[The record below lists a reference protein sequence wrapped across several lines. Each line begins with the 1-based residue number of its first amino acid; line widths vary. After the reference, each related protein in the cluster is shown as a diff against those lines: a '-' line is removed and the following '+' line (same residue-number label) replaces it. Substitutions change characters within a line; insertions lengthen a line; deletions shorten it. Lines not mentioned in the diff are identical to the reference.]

1 MGSFVL
7 HGNIIDSESSE
18 RLRVAADS
26 YLVCEEGRC
35 TGVFSALPERFSGLP
50 LTDFGDRLIL
60 PGMTDLHLHAPQ
72 FAFRGLGMDLELL
85 DWLNARTFPEEAKYA
100 DLSYAAL
107 AYGQFVDCLRRSA
120 TTRAVVFGTVHPAA
134 TTLLMELLEASGLV
148 SYVGKVNMDRD
159 CPEALREADA
169 AASLAATEQWL
180 ASARFA
186 HTKPILTPR
195 FVPSCSDALLQGLG
209 ELAARRGL
217 PVQSHLSENLGEIA
231 LVQSLCPQTDFYAEA
246 YDRCGLLSQ
255 PCIMAHCVHCP
266 PEEQDLLQARGVF
279 IAHSPLSNSN
289 LSSGIAP
296 VSAYLARGLRV
307 GLGSDLAAGET
318 ENLFRVMAEAIRV
331 SKLRWRLLDDTTAPL
346 TVAQAFYLA
355 TRGGGAFFGE
365 VGCFEPGFALD
376 AVVLDDSAL
385 VHPQELTPIERLE
398 RCIYLADE
406 RHIAAKYVAG
416 TRLF

>member
-7 HGNIIDSESSE
+7 HGNIIDSESPE

-85 DWLNARTFPEEAKYA
+85 DWLNARTFPEDAQR
-100 DLSYAAL
+100 
-107 AYGQFVDCLRRSA
+107 AYSLFVEDLRRGA
-120 TTRAVVFGTVHPAA
+120 TTRAAVFATLHGPA
-134 TTLLMELLEASGLV
+134 TRVLMELLEASGLV

-289 LSSGIAP
+289 LSSGVAP

-331 SKLRWRLLDDTTAPL
+331 SKLRWRLADDSASPL

>member
-7 HGNIIDSESSE
+7 HGNIIDSESPE

-148 SYVGKVNMDRD
+148 SYVGKVNM
-159 CPEALREADA
+159 ALREADA

-246 YDRCGLLSQ
+246 YDRCGLLLQ
-255 PCIMAHCVHCP
+255 PWIMAHCGHGP

-289 LSSGIAP
+289 LSSGVAP

-318 ENLFRVMAEAIRV
+318 ENLFRVMAEAIRA

-346 TVAQAFYLA
+346 TGAQAFYLA

-376 AVVLDDSAL
+376 AVVLDDSDL

>member
-7 HGNIIDSESSE
+7 HGNIIDSESPE

-100 DLSYAAL
+100 DLGYAAL

-180 ASARFA
+180 DGARFA

-231 LVQSLCPQTDFYAEA
+231 LVQSL
-246 YDRCGLLSQ
+246 
-255 PCIMAHCVHCP
+255 CP

-331 SKLRWRLLDDTTAPL
+331 SKLRWRLADDSASPL

>member
-7 HGNIIDSESSE
+7 HGNIIDSESPE

-35 TGVFSALPERFSGLP
+35 TGVFSALPERFFGLP

-85 DWLNARTFPEEAKYA
+85 DWLNAHTFPEEAKYA

-159 CPEALREADA
+159 CPKALREADA

-180 ASARFA
+180 DGARFA

-231 LVQSLCPQTDFYAEA
+231 LVQSLCPQTDF
-246 YDRCGLLSQ
+246 
-255 PCIMAHCVHCP
+255 
-266 PEEQDLLQARGVF
+266 
-279 IAHSPLSNSN
+279 
-289 LSSGIAP
+289 
-296 VSAYLARGLRV
+296 
-307 GLGSDLAAGET
+307 
-318 ENLFRVMAEAIRV
+318 
-331 SKLRWRLLDDTTAPL
+331 
-346 TVAQAFYLA
+346 
-355 TRGGGAFFGE
+355 
-365 VGCFEPGFALD
+365 
-376 AVVLDDSAL
+376 
-385 VHPQELTPIERLE
+385 
-398 RCIYLADE
+398 
-406 RHIAAKYVAG
+406 
-416 TRLF
+416 

>member
-7 HGNIIDSESSE
+7 HGNIIDSESPE

-100 DLSYAAL
+100 DLGYAAL

-209 ELAARRGL
+209 ELAGPARPAG
-217 PVQSHLSENLGEIA
+217 
-231 LVQSLCPQTDFYAEA
+231 AEP
-246 YDRCGLLSQ
+246 S
-255 PCIMAHCVHCP
+255 
-266 PEEQDLLQARGVF
+266 
-279 IAHSPLSNSN
+279 
-289 LSSGIAP
+289 
-296 VSAYLARGLRV
+296 
-307 GLGSDLAAGET
+307 
-318 ENLFRVMAEAIRV
+318 FRKSR
-331 SKLRWRLLDDTTAPL
+331 
-346 TVAQAFYLA
+346 
-355 TRGGGAFFGE
+355 
-365 VGCFEPGFALD
+365 
-376 AVVLDDSAL
+376 
-385 VHPQELTPIERLE
+385 
-398 RCIYLADE
+398 
-406 RHIAAKYVAG
+406 
-416 TRLF
+416 

>member
-1 MGSFVL
+1 MP
-7 HGNIIDSESSE
+7 
-18 RLRVAADS
+18 RPMTAA
-26 YLVCEEGRC
+26 
-35 TGVFSALPERFSGLP
+35 
-50 LTDFGDRLIL
+50 
-60 PGMTDLHLHAPQ
+60 
-72 FAFRGLGMDLELL
+72 
-85 DWLNARTFPEEAKYA
+85 
-100 DLSYAAL
+100 
-107 AYGQFVDCLRRSA
+107 
-120 TTRAVVFGTVHPAA
+120 
-134 TTLLMELLEASGLV
+134 
-148 SYVGKVNMDRD
+148 
-159 CPEALREADA
+159 
-169 AASLAATEQWL
+169 
-180 ASARFA
+180 
-186 HTKPILTPR
+186 
-195 FVPSCSDALLQGLG
+195 
-209 ELAARRGL
+209 
-217 PVQSHLSENLGEIA
+217 
-231 LVQSLCPQTDFYAEA
+231 
-246 YDRCGLLSQ
+246 GLLSQ

>member
-7 HGNIIDSESSE
+7 HGNIIDSESPE

-85 DWLNARTFPEEAKYA
+85 DWLNAHTFPEEAKYA

-195 FVPSCSDALLQGLG
+195 FVPSCSDALLQ
-209 ELAARRGL
+209 
-217 PVQSHLSENLGEIA
+217 
-231 LVQSLCPQTDFYAEA
+231 
-246 YDRCGLLSQ
+246 
-255 PCIMAHCVHCP
+255 
-266 PEEQDLLQARGVF
+266 ARGVF

-331 SKLRWRLLDDTTAPL
+331 SKLRWRLADDSASPL

>member
-1 MGSFVL
+1 M
-7 HGNIIDSESSE
+7 
-18 RLRVAADS
+18 
-26 YLVCEEGRC
+26 
-35 TGVFSALPERFSGLP
+35 
-50 LTDFGDRLIL
+50 
-60 PGMTDLHLHAPQ
+60 
-72 FAFRGLGMDLELL
+72 
-85 DWLNARTFPEEAKYA
+85 
-100 DLSYAAL
+100 
-107 AYGQFVDCLRRSA
+107 
-120 TTRAVVFGTVHPAA
+120 
-134 TTLLMELLEASGLV
+134 
-148 SYVGKVNMDRD
+148 
-159 CPEALREADA
+159 
-169 AASLAATEQWL
+169 
-180 ASARFA
+180 
-186 HTKPILTPR
+186 
-195 FVPSCSDALLQGLG
+195 
-209 ELAARRGL
+209 
-217 PVQSHLSENLGEIA
+217 QSHLSENLGEIA

-331 SKLRWRLLDDTTAPL
+331 SKLRWRLADDSASPL

-416 TRLF
+416 YAAVLIEITGAPGASVPADYFDRKRNQDPWFSTASYF

>member
-7 HGNIIDSESSE
+7 HGNIIDSESPE

-85 DWLNARTFPEEAKYA
+85 DWLNAHTFPEEAKYA

-195 FVPSCSDALLQGLG
+195 FTPACTDELMAALGKISAEKGLYVHTYRPY
-209 ELAARRGL
+209 LWQRG
-217 PVQSHLSENLGEIA
+217 
-231 LVQSLCPQTDFYAEA
+231 
-246 YDRCGLLSQ
+246 R
-255 PCIMAHCVHCP
+255 
-266 PEEQDLLQARGVF
+266 
-279 IAHSPLSNSN
+279 
-289 LSSGIAP
+289 
-296 VSAYLARGLRV
+296 
-307 GLGSDLAAGET
+307 
-318 ENLFRVMAEAIRV
+318 
-331 SKLRWRLLDDTTAPL
+331 
-346 TVAQAFYLA
+346 
-355 TRGGGAFFGE
+355 
-365 VGCFEPGFALD
+365 EPGSL
-376 AVVLDDSAL
+376 
-385 VHPQELTPIERLE
+385 HPLIL
-398 RCIYLADE
+398 YL
-406 RHIAAKYVAG
+406 
-416 TRLF
+416 

>member
-1 MGSFVL
+1 M
-7 HGNIIDSESSE
+7 
-18 RLRVAADS
+18 
-26 YLVCEEGRC
+26 
-35 TGVFSALPERFSGLP
+35 
-50 LTDFGDRLIL
+50 
-60 PGMTDLHLHAPQ
+60 
-72 FAFRGLGMDLELL
+72 
-85 DWLNARTFPEEAKYA
+85 
-100 DLSYAAL
+100 
-107 AYGQFVDCLRRSA
+107 
-120 TTRAVVFGTVHPAA
+120 
-134 TTLLMELLEASGLV
+134 
-148 SYVGKVNMDRD
+148 
-159 CPEALREADA
+159 
-169 AASLAATEQWL
+169 
-180 ASARFA
+180 
-186 HTKPILTPR
+186 
-195 FVPSCSDALLQGLG
+195 
-209 ELAARRGL
+209 AARRGL

-331 SKLRWRLLDDTTAPL
+331 AKLRWRLLDDTTAPL

>member
-7 HGNIIDSESSE
+7 HGNIIDSESPE

-195 FVPSCSDALLQGLG
+195 FVPSTTEKLMTGLG
-209 ELAARRGL
+209 RLCETYDL
-217 PVQSHLSENLGEIA
+217 PVQSHLSENRNEVAWVKELHPDLPSYTA
-231 LVQSLCPQTDFYAEA
+231 V
-246 YDRCGLLSQ
+246 YDTFGLLR
-255 PCIMAHCVHCP
+255 PEKTIMAHAIYLSDEEKRLLRDKGVYLAHCA
-266 PEEQDLLQARGVF
+266 Q
-279 IAHSPLSNSN
+279 SNAN
-289 LSSGIAP
+289 LTSGIMP
-296 VSAYLARGLRV
+296 LRRNLENGLTCTIA
-307 GLGSDLAAGET
+307 SDVAAGHTPAMNKQIALTIE
-318 ENLFRVMAEAIRV
+318 I
-331 SKLRWRLLDDTTAPL
+331 SKLYSLKHDREKAL
-346 TVAQAFYLA
+346 TIGEGLYLA
-355 TRGGGAFFGE
+355 TKGPGRFYGQTGSFEKGYAF
-365 VGCFEPGFALD
+365 D
-376 AVVLDDSAL
+376 AL
-385 VHPQELTPIERLE
+385 VIHMDDIEGLE
-398 RCIYLADE
+398 RTPFEKLQQFIYDGDD
-406 RHIAAKYVAG
+406 RNIIARYVDG
-416 TRLF
+416 VSR

>member
-1 MGSFVL
+1 MKLLKGDIVHAPVLGVLETIPDGALLLDDDGTICEVL
-7 HGNIIDSESSE
+7 HEQPQDFDGEVFD
-18 RLRVAADS
+18 
-26 YLVCEEGRC
+26 C
-35 TGVFSALPERFSGLP
+35 TGK
-50 LTDFGDRLIL
+50 LI
-60 PGMTDLHLHAPQ
+60 MQSFADMHLHAPQ
-72 FAFRGLGMDLELL
+72 FPNVGTGMDLPLL
-85 DWLNARTFPEEAKYA
+85 DWLKTYTFPVEAKFA
-100 DLSYAAL
+100 DLSYARRVYRRL
-107 AYGQFVDCLRRSA
+107 ARDLIANG
-120 TTRAVVFGTVHPAA
+120 TTRVCMFSSLHTDA
-134 TTLLMELLEASGLV
+134 TLVLMEELERAGV
-148 SYVGKVNMDRD
+148 TGFVGKVNMDRNGGENLQETTGD
-159 CPEALREADA
+159 SIRE
-169 AASLAATEQWL
+169 TQRWL
-180 ASARFA
+180 KECSRFT
-186 HTKPILTPR
+186 HIKPILTPR
-195 FVPSCSDALLQGLG
+195 FVPSCSDALMQGLG

-331 SKLRWRLLDDTTAPL
+331 SKLRWRLADDSASPL

-385 VHPQELTPIERLE
+385 VHPQELTPNERLE